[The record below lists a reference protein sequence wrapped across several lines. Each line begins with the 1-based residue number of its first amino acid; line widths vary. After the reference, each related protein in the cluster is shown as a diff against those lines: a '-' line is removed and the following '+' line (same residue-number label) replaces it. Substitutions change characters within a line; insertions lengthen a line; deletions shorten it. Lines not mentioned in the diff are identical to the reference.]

1 MNKRKSAVTE
11 YTENCL
17 FTGTPTTEYHH
28 LLFGTDRKKA
38 DEDGLVIP
46 VTRRAHTAA
55 SRVDERIH
63 DNVIAEKLSKMFGQA
78 IWERNYCAAGH
89 TVEEARTAFMK
100 RYGKAY
106 Y

>member
-1 MNKRKSAVTE
+1 MRKSSVTE

-17 FTGTPTTEYHH
+17 FTGTPTTTFHH
-28 LLFGTDRKKA
+28 LLFGSDRRKA

-46 VTRRAHTAA
+46 VTDKRHNLAQK
-55 SRVDERIH
+55 SEDRIH
-63 DNVIAEKLSKMFGQA
+63 GNPVAEDLSKMFGQA
-78 IWERNYCAAGH
+78 IWERNYCAKGH
-89 TVEEARTAFMK
+89 TIEEARAAFME